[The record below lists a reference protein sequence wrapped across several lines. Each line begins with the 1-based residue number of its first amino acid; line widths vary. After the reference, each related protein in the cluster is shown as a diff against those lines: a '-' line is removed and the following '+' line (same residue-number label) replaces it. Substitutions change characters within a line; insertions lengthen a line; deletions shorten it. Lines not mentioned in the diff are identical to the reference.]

1 MFIKD
6 VISGMKRSKN
16 VLEIINLFGS
26 ATNFIGGQFSY
37 LREHGYNMHLIC
49 SPDPGMEEFAKE
61 QRIKCKGVAL
71 NRQISVMQ
79 DLKAYIE
86 VCKYIK
92 HNKIDT
98 IIAHQAKARLIAMLA
113 GFTMRVPN
121 RIIFA
126 HGVLYETMHGLK
138 RKIFIFVDKIVAAMA
153 HKVVCVSPSVMKVR
167 LRDHIN
173 KPEKQCLLNKGTCGG
188 IDTKVMFNPSTYD
201 QQEINAI
208 KSKLGLQNADFVIG
222 FCGRI
227 VRDKGIIELLEGFN
241 LLKSANPDKKVKLLF
256 IGDREIRD
264 AVPQDTIDIIEN
276 DPDIV
281 FTGRVDRSQMP
292 KYYLMMDAFILPSY
306 REGYPTV
313 ILEAMSMGVP
323 CIVSRSTGCIDSIV
337 EDYNGIYTDITPESI
352 KSQITKLFDVDTR
365 NKLAANTRPY
375 VVDNFDHSKVW
386 SAVIDVIEK

>member
-1 MFIKD
+1 
-6 VISGMKRSKN
+6 MKKGKN

-37 LREHGYNMHLIC
+37 LQEHGYNMHLIC
-49 SPDPGMEEFAKE
+49 SPDQGLETFAKE
-61 QRIKCKGVAL
+61 QGIKSKGIAL
-71 NRQISVMQ
+71 NRQISVLQ
-79 DLKAYIE
+79 DLKAYIG
-86 VCKYIK
+86 VCRYIK
-92 HNKIDT
+92 QNNIDT

-126 HGVLYETMHGLK
+126 HGVLYETMHGMK
-138 RKIFIFVDKIVAAMA
+138 RKIFICVDKIVAALA
-153 HKVVCVSPSVMKVR
+153 HKVICVSPSVMKVR
-167 LRDHIN
+167 LQDHIN

-201 QQEINAI
+201 EQEVKAM
-208 KSKLGLQNADFVIG
+208 KRKLGLLNVDFVLG

-227 VRDKGIIELLEGFN
+227 VRDKGIIELLEGFKQ
-241 LLKSANPDKKVKLLF
+241 LKSAYPDKNIKLLF
-256 IGDREIRD
+256 IGEKEIRD
-264 AVPQDTIDIIEN
+264 AVPKSTIDIIDN
-276 DPDIV
+276 DSDIV
-281 FTGRVDRSQMP
+281 YTGRVDRSQMP
-292 KYYLMMDAFILPSY
+292 KYYLMMDVFILPSY

-352 KSQITKLFDVDTR
+352 KNQIIKLFDVEIR
-365 NKLAANTRPY
+365 NKLAANTRSY
-375 VVDNFDHSKVW
+375 VVDNYDHSKVW
-386 SAVIDVIEK
+386 PAVIDVIEK